1 MILPTELFMDFSTLS
16 LHVHYHYWNSS
27 CLHPS
32 LSTGFHYLP
41 GNIQAPENMTTSLR
55 IIPINWLQ
63 YWHCLDSTAP
73 SEFFQIT
80 PFLFSASLK
89 TPSCPDGTLWLSFH
103 LQDNCWRILKL
114 KHEET
119 KHRCISVSNF
129 EYLDLLSGNHFVILF
144 MRPVDR

>member
-41 GNIQAPENMTTSLR
+41 GNIQAPENMTTSLC